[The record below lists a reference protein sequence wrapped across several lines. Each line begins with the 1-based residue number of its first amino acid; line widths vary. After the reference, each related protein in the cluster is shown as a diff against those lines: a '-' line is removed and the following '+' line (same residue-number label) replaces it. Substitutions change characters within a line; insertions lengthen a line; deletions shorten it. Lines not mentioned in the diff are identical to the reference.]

1 VVAAGGLA
9 VVGFGLLGPFVVE
22 TAFGSGFAVSSR
34 DMALLAVS
42 SAGLMVALT
51 FAQALIACR
60 AQGRMALS
68 WAAGVV
74 TFPIAVSFGSDLFLR
89 VEVALIVSVFVSSIL
104 MALMF
109 ERRLRS
115 EGVAI
120 RKNGSG

>member
-1 VVAAGGLA
+1 
-9 VVGFGLLGPFVVE
+9 
-22 TAFGSGFAVSSR
+22 
-34 DMALLAVS
+34 MALLAVS

-74 TFPIAVSFGSDLFLR
+74 TFPIAVSFGNDLFLR
-89 VEVALIVSVFVSSIL
+89 AELALIVSVVVSSVL
-104 MALMF
+104 MAIML
-109 ERRLRS
+109 ELRLRG

-120 RKNGSG
+120 RKNWSG